1 MDLLKEKIVKEG
13 QVYPGN
19 ILKVDCFLN
28 HQIDCTFLREVGK
41 EFHRLFKDEGVNK
54 ILTIEASGIAIGTVV
69 AQEFKCPLVFA
80 KKNKTKNIAG
90 DVYSSSVESF
100 THSTTYNII
109 VSEKF
114 LNPGDKVLIVDDF
127 LAIGNALKGLIDL
140 VKQSGAELAGC
151 GTVIEKGYQ
160 HGGDALRA
168 AGIRVES
175 LAIIDSMN
183 DETGEIVFRD

>member
-1 MDLLKEKIVKEG
+1 M
-13 QVYPGN
+13 
-19 ILKVDCFLN
+19 
-28 HQIDCTFLREVGK
+28 
-41 EFHRLFKDEGVNK
+41 
-54 ILTIEASGIAIGTVV
+54 
-69 AQEFKCPLVFA
+69 
-80 KKNKTKNIAG
+80 
-90 DVYSSSVESF
+90 
-100 THSTTYNII
+100 
-109 VSEKF
+109 
-114 LNPGDKVLIVDDF
+114 NPGDKVLIVDDF

-160 HGGDALRA
+160 HAGDALRE